1 MYEVWLLKIDK
12 WSLDIDNY
20 YYLACYPNIQPKGEG
35 HIFLKKMYF
44 IYNKIYMLCRYAKIC
59 ANTLFNSKVY

>member
-20 YYLACYPNIQPKGEG
+20 YYLACYPNRRGLYIFRRKVV
-35 HIFLKKMYF
+35 HIKY
-44 IYNKIYMLCRYAKIC
+44 IYMLRRYTEI
-59 ANTLFNSKVY
+59 NEDTLINSKVY